1 LLHPYR
7 SFHDEKQNLLFFS
20 MNQKGI
26 LWGRRGL
33 TGKNIDP

>member
-1 LLHPYR
+1 
-7 SFHDEKQNLLFFS
+7 

-33 TGKNIDP
+33 TGEKYRPLKYQKRKE